1 MQGNFYTRIHFPL
14 AYVPTVSK
22 RKYWECR
29 IVLLNVFIQA
39 WMSESG
45 QIYECCGGGRGQA
58 GLPAVYSVV
67 KNIRCFS
74 GGGGSFLFG
83 RSLLLTTTSS
93 PVPATVQTRALQ
105 EGGAAET
112 QSCRGRDN
120 LAGQLHRKSCDLGG
134 EGCCKARG
142 PARVNSSPPGRADS
156 RRPSSRLVCLE
167 ERVYLAEARNPRGQG
182 ACPLPGRGVA
192 HSTVTSLAT
201 HP

>member
-1 MQGNFYTRIHFPL
+1 MLR
-14 AYVPTVSK
+14 
-22 RKYWECR
+22 
-29 IVLLNVFIQA
+29 
-39 WMSESG
+39 
-45 QIYECCGGGRGQA
+45 GGRGQA

-134 EGCCKARG
+134 EGCCLQGA
-142 PARVNSSPPGRADS
+142 PPGLTLPLPAARTLVGQAHGSFVLRSACIS
-156 RRPSSRLVCLE
+156 RRPGTHAGRAPAPS
-167 ERVYLAEARNPRGQG
+167 
-182 ACPLPGRGVA
+182 PGRGVA